1 MKCLF
6 DADVDIKKKA
16 RSKIVMVRIYIDKSK
31 LFESKKVKKRFF
43 DCIGLQQ
50 KPNQIEVKNVC
61 LCHSNT
67 RNTS

>member
-43 DCIGLQQ
+43 DCI
-50 KPNQIEVKNVC
+50 KMYVC
-61 LCHSNT
+61 VIPIHEIHPDVAK
-67 RNTS
+67 